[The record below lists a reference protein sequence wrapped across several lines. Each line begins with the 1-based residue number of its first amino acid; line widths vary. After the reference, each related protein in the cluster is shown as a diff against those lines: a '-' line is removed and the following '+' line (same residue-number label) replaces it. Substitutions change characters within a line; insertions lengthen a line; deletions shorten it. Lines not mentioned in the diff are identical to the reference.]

1 MTDARTKLF
10 GGYGF
15 AIRTFWIKG
24 TGLTVSRRWKRQET
38 IDPDP
43 GDRFSTSIS
52 GKAIS
57 EKDSVCVIG
66 QENREIK
73 EFALTIKSDAYA
85 TQEWERIRS
94 IEELVIKNDGTTP
107 ELRVRAHIFEQ
118 LSKDPPTA
126 TLFVTDD
133 DWETGIKGGWS
144 IECAIPPSVLAQLE
158 ADLLAQRAHELHM
171 GIKWEGALVR
181 DEHAPPS
188 FPTSWGLFTIA
199 KNPEPLHGHVKSISW
214 RVSNEPVA
222 LDRPIGQEQQQT
234 PRRNIEEEVDR
245 LGKTLAGH
253 MLALT
258 RSCVIG
264 FFAALA
270 LILVGYFLR

>member
-10 GGYGF
+10 GGYGL
-15 AIRTFWIKG
+15 AIRTFWING
-24 TGLTVSRRWKRQET
+24 AGLTVSRRWKRQET

-43 GDRFSTSIS
+43 SDDISTSIS

-57 EKDSVCVIG
+57 EDTVCVIG

-73 EFALTIKSDAYA
+73 EFDLTITSDAYA
-85 TQEWERIRS
+85 TQKWESIRN

-107 ELRVRAHIFEQ
+107 ELRLRARTFER

-126 TLFVTDD
+126 ILFVTDD
-133 DWETGIKGGWS
+133 DWEIASRGGWS
-144 IECAIPPSVLAQLE
+144 IECAIPPSVLTQLE

-171 GIKWEGALVR
+171 GIEWEGALVR
-181 DEHAPPS
+181 DEHAPPG
-188 FPTSWGLFTIA
+188 FPTSWGLLTIA
-199 KNPEPLHGHVKSISW
+199 KYRQPLRGYVKSISW

-234 PRRNIEEEVDR
+234 PSREHRGGGWRR
-245 LGKTLAGH
+245 
-253 MLALT
+253 
-258 RSCVIG
+258 
-264 FFAALA
+264 
-270 LILVGYFLR
+270 LIAP